1 MCKWG
6 TDVEVQVTVPAD
18 ASYTGKDRVDI
29 KKIDACIAPIVKALN
44 EAGIRTDASCCG
56 HGKTDGFISLHDG
69 RELVV
74 RPSERQNGITNPQ
87 SSAPSAR
94 EQK

>member
-6 TDVEVQVTVPAD
+6 TSEKVLVTIPAEL
-18 ASYTGKDRVDI
+18 SYTHEDRVDM
-29 KKIDACIAPIVKALN
+29 KGIDKCIAPIVRALN

-56 HGKTDGFISLHDG
+56 HGKFDGFISLHDG

-74 RPSERQNGITNPQ
+74 RPSERQHCITNPQ
-87 SSAPSAR
+87 DLIR
-94 EQK
+94 TKVEQ

>member
-6 TDVEVQVTVPAD
+6 TSEEVLVTIPAEL
-18 ASYTGKDRVDI
+18 SYTHEDRVDI
-29 KKIDACIAPIVKALN
+29 KKIDACIAPIVRALN

-56 HGKTDGFISLHDG
+56 HGKVDGFISLHDG

-74 RPSERQNGITNPQ
+74 RPSERQHCITNPHT
-87 SSAPSAR
+87 SGGKASAT
-94 EQK
+94 E